1 MSLVW
6 PDGRVQT
13 GSDTKLRPLVSIIL
27 LLSASLL
34 LAACETRGI
43 VEDTGSI
50 GAGETTRGFARSDRG
65 TDDFGSGRFVK
76 PASTSLSSTD
86 DLQVVDELPAPLNSD
101 GGRLQFIAQNDILEV
116 DVFGVDE
123 LDRTVEV
130 DSTGQISLPLVGQVI
145 AAGKTQRQLEA
156 ELRSL
161 YGSRYLESPQI
172 SVNVKESAGQR
183 VTVEGEVVK
192 AGIYPI
198 SSRATLLRSIAQAQ
212 GFSKIANPSKV
223 YVFRKRGTQ
232 NFVANY
238 DVDAIRG
245 GRRSDPRVYGGD
257 TIVVFS
263 SSGKVAME
271 NLKSVLGIAT
281 SAGRLAVL
289 P

>member
-1 MSLVW
+1 MSLVL
-6 PDGRVQT
+6 PDGKLQT
-13 GSDTKLRPLVSIIL
+13 GSDTKLRPITSIIL
-27 LLSASLL
+27 FISASLL

-43 VEDTGSI
+43 VETTGSV
-50 GAGETTRGFARSDRG
+50 GNVETTRGFARSDRG
-65 TDDFGSGRFVK
+65 NDDFGTGRFAK
-76 PASTSLSSTD
+76 PASASIASTD
-86 DLQVVDELPAPLNSD
+86 DLQTVDELPPPLNSD
-101 GGRLQFIAQNDILEV
+101 GGRLQFIAQNDVLEV

-130 DSTGQISLPLVGQVI
+130 DSTGQISLPLVGQII
-145 AAGKTQRQLEA
+145 AAGKTERQLEA
-156 ELRSL
+156 ELRKL

-172 SVNVKESAGQR
+172 SINVKESSGQR

-198 SSRATLLRSIAQAQ
+198 SGRATLLRSIAQAQ

-245 GRRSDPRVYGGD
+245 GRRGDPRIYGGD
-257 TIVVFS
+257 IIVVFS

>member
-1 MSLVW
+1 M
-6 PDGRVQT
+6 VQT
-13 GSDTKLRPLVSIIL
+13 GSDTKLKTFPLPIPIL
-27 LLSASLL
+27 AIVCLMLG
-34 LAACETRGI
+34 ACETPGI
-43 VEDTGSI
+43 VETTGSV
-50 GAGETTRGFARSDRG
+50 GAADTTRGFTRSDRG
-65 TDDFGSGRFVK
+65 ADNFGTGRFSQPVNASP
-76 PASTSLSSTD
+76 PAVD
-86 DLQVVDELPAPLNSD
+86 NLQTVTELPPPLNSQ
-101 GGRLQFIAQNDILEV
+101 GGRLQFIAQNDVLEV

-130 DSTGQISLPLVGQVI
+130 DSTGQISLPLVGQIV

-156 ELRSL
+156 ELKQK

-172 SVNVKESAGQR
+172 NVNVKESSGQR

-223 YVFRKRGTQ
+223 YVFRKRGTE
-232 NFVANY
+232 NYVANY
-238 DVDAIRG
+238 DVEAIRA
-245 GRRSDPRVYGGD
+245 GRRADPRIYGGD
-257 TIVVFS
+257 IIVVFS

>member
-1 MSLVW
+1 M
-6 PDGRVQT
+6 
-13 GSDTKLRPLVSIIL
+13 KPLTTIL
-27 LLSASLL
+27 LLIGACVA
-34 LAACETRGI
+34 LAACESRGL
-43 VEDTGSI
+43 ETGSI
-50 GAGETTRGFARSDRG
+50 GGGEETRGFAQSDRG
-65 TDDFGSGRFVK
+65 NDDFGTGRFTQRVA
-76 PASTSLSSTD
+76 ASSATSP
-86 DLQVVDELPAPLNSD
+86 DLNTVDELPPPLNSQ
-101 GGRLQFIAQNDILEV
+101 GGRLQFIARNDVIEV

-145 AAGKTQRQLEA
+145 AAGKTERQLEA
-156 ELRSL
+156 ELRRL
-161 YGSRYLESPQI
+161 YGARYLEAPQI
-172 SVNVKESAGQR
+172 NVNVKESAGQR
-183 VTVEGEVVK
+183 VTVEGEVIK

-223 YVFRKRGTQ
+223 YVFRKRGKE

-238 DVDAIRG
+238 DVDAIRAG
-245 GRRSDPRVYGGD
+245 KRSDPRIYGGD
-257 TIVVFS
+257 IVVVFS

>member
-1 MSLVW
+1 M
-6 PDGRVQT
+6 
-13 GSDTKLRPLVSIIL
+13 RPLASIIW
-27 LLSASLL
+27 LLSASFL

-43 VEDTGSI
+43 VENTGSI
-50 GAGETTRGFARSDRG
+50 GSGETTRGFARSDRG
-65 TDDFGSGRFVK
+65 NDDFGSGRFVK
-76 PASTSLSSTD
+76 PASTGLSSTD

-156 ELRSL
+156 ELRTL

-172 SVNVKESAGQR
+172 SINVKESAGQR

-223 YVFRKRGTQ
+223 YVFRKRGAQ
-232 NFVANY
+232 NYVANY

-245 GRRSDPRVYGGD
+245 GRRSDPRIYGGD